1 MRDFYSR
8 DCLRAGNWARR
19 RVPRGGIMK
28 KQPRNLFFLLAFFF
42 ALFITQCTSET
53 STQKMPPTKVSAPV
67 ITVESRE
74 APEFYEVSGTIISR
88 NPITIVAKVMGT
100 ITQVGFVQGQKV
112 EKGVLL
118 AIIDAPDIR
127 ASVERAAAAVT
138 EAENGLAMAR
148 ADAQFAESSFE
159 RYQGLYQDKAVSRH
173 EFESVETKKRVAQ
186 DQAKRMGSLLSQARA
201 EKARLEAQAS
211 FTQIRAPVKGI
222 ITLKHVYEGS
232 TVLPG
237 APLLTMETEDVLRL
251 EVQADERIL
260 LLLRQGMTL
269 PVYVSALQ
277 KKFTG
282 RVSEIVS
289 AVDPQTRTFRLKIDL
304 PGDPALKLGMYAGI
318 RIPVGTAKKILIPA
332 DAIRARGQLA
342 YVFALDANNIAAM
355 RLVRAGKVENGLTE
369 IVSGLSA
376 GEKIVATLNDRVQE
390 GTQVNP

>member
-1 MRDFYSR
+1 
-8 DCLRAGNWARR
+8 
-19 RVPRGGIMK
+19 MK
-28 KQPRNLFFLLAFFF
+28 IQPRNLVFLALFF
-42 ALFITQCTSET
+42 ALFISQCTGET
-53 STQKMPPTKVSAPV
+53 SSQKMSPAKVSAPV
-67 ITVESRE
+67 LVVESRE
-74 APEFYEVSGTIISR
+74 VPEFYEVSGTIVSR
-88 NPITIVAKVMGT
+88 NPVNMVAKVMGT
-100 ITQVGFVQGQKV
+100 VTKVAFAQGQKV
-112 EKGVLL
+112 EKGVSL
-118 AIIDAPDIR
+118 AVIDAPDIR

-138 EAENGLAMAR
+138 EAEHGLAMAR

-159 RYQGLYQDKAVSRH
+159 RYQGLYQDKAISRH

-186 DQAKRMGSLLSQARA
+186 DQVKRMESLLSQARA
-201 EKARLEAQAS
+201 EKARLDAQAS

-222 ITLKHVYEGS
+222 ITVKHVYDGS

-237 APLLTMETEDVLRL
+237 APLLTMETEDALRL

-260 LLLRQGMTL
+260 LRLRQGMTL

-277 KKFTG
+277 KEFTG
-282 RVSEIVS
+282 TVSEIVS
-289 AVDPQTRTFRLKIDL
+289 AVDPQTRTFRLKTDL
-304 PGDPALKLGMYAGI
+304 PGDPALKLGMYAVV

-342 YVFALDANNIAAM
+342 YVFALDANNITTM
-355 RLVRAGKVENGLTE
+355 RLVRVGKVENGLTE